1 MELTLGNQIKE
12 LRKQKNMTQEQLAEA
27 LGLTAQ
33 SVSKWE
39 TGLGYPDMTLI
50 PILANIFG
58 VSLDTLFGYD
68 TAKLDEKI
76 EAIIKR

>member
-27 LGLTAQ
+27 LGLTVQ

-39 TGLGYPDMTLI
+39 TGD
-50 PILANIFG
+50 
-58 VSLDTLFGYD
+58 SH
-68 TAKLDEKI
+68 K
-76 EAIIKR
+76 

>member
-12 LRKQKNMTQEQLAEA
+12 LRKQQNMTQEQLAEA

-39 TGLGYPDMTLI
+39 TGD
-50 PILANIFG
+50 
-58 VSLDTLFGYD
+58 SH
-68 TAKLDEKI
+68 K
-76 EAIIKR
+76 

>member
-39 TGLGYPDMTLI
+39 TG
-50 PILANIFG
+50 
-58 VSLDTLFGYD
+58 VSN
-68 TAKLDEKI
+68 K
-76 EAIIKR
+76 

>member
-39 TGLGYPDMTLI
+39 SGEYH
-50 PILANIFG
+50 N
-58 VSLDTLFGYD
+58 
-68 TAKLDEKI
+68 
-76 EAIIKR
+76 

>member
-12 LRKQKNMTQEQLAEA
+12 LRKHKNMTQEQLAEA

-39 TGLGYPDMTLI
+39 TGD
-50 PILANIFG
+50 
-58 VSLDTLFGYD
+58 SH
-68 TAKLDEKI
+68 K
-76 EAIIKR
+76 

>member
-39 TGLGYPDMTLI
+39 TG
-50 PILANIFG
+50 
-58 VSLDTLFGYD
+58 VSQT
-68 TAKLDEKI
+68 
-76 EAIIKR
+76 

>member
-12 LRKQKNMTQEQLAEA
+12 LRKQQNMTQEQVAEA

-39 TGLGYPDMTLI
+39 TGD
-50 PILANIFG
+50 
-58 VSLDTLFGYD
+58 SH
-68 TAKLDEKI
+68 K
-76 EAIIKR
+76 